1 MKYENLTDE
10 ELVALAKN
18 NDSNAINVLI
28 ARFENAIKIKANT
41 YSTNH
46 WIRDDLIQ
54 RGRIAVTKA
63 ISKFSL
69 EHESKSKFATYV
81 NTCFENEFKT
91 AISEIKNKTGLDVDI
106 DGFIENNNLIIDDR
120 FNPEEIAIIKEAER
134 ELDIVSKEVL
144 SKTEQS
150 VYKLRNLGYKNSDI
164 AKELRVD
171 RKSVENTLTRIK
183 QKLSKKI
190 NKNDID

>member
-1 MKYENLTDE
+1 MKHENLTDE

-18 NDSNAINVLI
+18 NDSNSINELI

-41 YSTNH
+41 YSANH

-69 EHESKSKFATYV
+69 EHSSKSKFATYL
-81 NTCFENEFKT
+81 NICLENEFRT
-91 AISEIKNKTGLDVDI
+91 AINEINKKTGLDVDI
-106 DGFIENNNLIIDDR
+106 EGLIENNNFITDDR
-120 FNPEEIAIIKEAER
+120 FNPEKIAIIKEAER
-134 ELDIVSKEVL
+134 ELDNVSKEVL

-164 AKELRVD
+164 AKELKVD

-190 NKNDID
+190 NKKDID